1 MRKDNIEQQFSS
13 VITVFINLLFITG
26 IDLYLSIML
35 LVCFFLYIIKSLE
48 EQQCCWTINNSTT
61 DFLLVAFLCIV
72 LLQ

>member
-1 MRKDNIEQQFSS
+1 MLPTSDLFFKMEIRTRKMRKDNIEQQFSS

-48 EQQCCWTINNSTT
+48 EQQCC
-61 DFLLVAFLCIV
+61 
-72 LLQ
+72 